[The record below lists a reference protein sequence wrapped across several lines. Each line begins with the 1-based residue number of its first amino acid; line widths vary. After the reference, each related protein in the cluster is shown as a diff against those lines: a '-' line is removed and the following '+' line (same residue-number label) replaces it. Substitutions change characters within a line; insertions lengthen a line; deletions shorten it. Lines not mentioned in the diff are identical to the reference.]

1 MTRRAALLVIAAG
14 LCVGLATR
22 VRAGQTQR
30 PRETVIAVSVIRVPV
45 TVLDG
50 RNRFVLGL
58 KQTDFDVLEDGVAQE
73 ITSTT
78 LSESPVAAVLLIDVS
93 GSMTSRLDEAKR
105 AAVQFVRQMGP
116 RDVTKVMQFDERV
129 TALSEF
135 SADKAQLE
143 ASIGKAKVGG
153 ATALYNALKTA
164 IADLEVR
171 KDADTDVRR
180 AIVVLSDGED
190 TSSATKPEE
199 VIFRAKAADAMIY
212 AVSLDRVNAKPV
224 TDSAS
229 AIFLRELADQTGGQ
243 LSFPDVSDLPKLY
256 RQLADELRH
265 QYVLGY
271 VSSNTR
277 LRFRTIAVRVK
288 NRTNLKLRHRLG
300 YYPAGSRS
308 TQ

>member
-1 MTRRAALLVIAAG
+1 MMRRAALIVAAAG
-14 LCVGLATR
+14 LCLGLASR
-22 VRAGQTQR
+22 VRGGLPAQGQT
-30 PRETVIAVSVIRVPV
+30 VIKVSVIRVPV

-50 RNRFVLGL
+50 RNRFVSGL
-58 KQTDFDVLEDGVAQE
+58 KQTDFDLLEDGVPQE

-78 LSESPVAAVLLIDVS
+78 LSETPVAAVLLIDVS

-116 RDVTKVMQFDERV
+116 NDVTKVMQFDERV
-129 TALSEF
+129 TALSDF
-135 SADKAQLE
+135 SSDKAQLE
-143 ASIGKAKVGG
+143 ASIGRARVGG

-164 IADLEVR
+164 IADLELR
-171 KDADTDVRR
+171 KDTETDLRR

-199 VIFRAKAADAMIY
+199 VISRAKAADAIIY
-212 AVSLDRVNAKPV
+212 AVSLDRVNARPV

-229 AIFLRELADQTGGQ
+229 AIFLRELSDQTGGL
-243 LSFPDVSDLPKLY
+243 LSFPDISDLPKLY

-271 VSSNTR
+271 VSSNSA

-288 NRTNLKLRHRLG
+288 NRTNVKLRHRLG
-300 YYPAGSRS
+300 YFPGGSRAA
-308 TQ
+308 T